1 MSLDKLFRLGRRLLS
16 GKKESATPTTGQQ
29 TKQITYEPKPSQ
41 ASGQELAV
49 REIRN
54 PPVVLKQTKP
64 LQMGDD
70 IAPAFG
76 SSTYD
81 WVMRKGRGQY
91 TADEWLEHLTSR
103 RKERFNI
110 FGKPA
115 TRTVLDLKK
124 FKYDRGP
131 FAGKEVSISREELFD
146 SNLAIFNDRGD
157 LTGGLLFAAQKFGM
171 KLDANTVGT
180 MLKLNPVNRLKT
192 LDFGIPQGTYEKIIK
207 NADDQYK
214 KIQSIAKKFDMADRD
229 NFDRAD
235 TVLYYLNALRKGD
248 VDDLTENANSA
259 VERLIRL
266 RNGIKDKA
274 PLRNEFIQINKIIS
288 EIDEGIAPLKSSRAP
303 RYYNEDQT
311 LKGGDNY
318 REVVFFL
325 DEPILGNSAPLKTSG
340 SHFSQFVKNEVFH
353 VRFDTRFTP
362 DGKKVLSIHQIQA
375 DNAKRVSEALSRG
388 KQLSGEARKNPFQK
402 DIENRMFLSA
412 QRKLQQD
419 LDLAAQTGNPSKI
432 YKAADD
438 LQRNTKRITS
448 GVQRGEVDYFPMVD
462 AADYSDHALKYLL
475 QLAAREGADYVAVLP
490 FDMLNYKASVEG
502 FAGNE
507 RAYGYASGKGIN
519 KKGKAIIPE
528 LMKKTARF
536 FGSSAGPIK
545 ISRSNP
551 KKPYKKIDEETYVY
565 KEGHLLGPKGKEGER
580 GFVPGKSF
588 TRIAHTDA
596 SENPKKGYKL
606 ITEDNPNLYFDAF
619 AIKVNNL
626 MRGTQKT
633 YKSKGG
639 LVVDIFKTRRYN

>member
-1 MSLDKLFRLGRRLLS
+1 MSLRSLFQFGKRLLK
-16 GKKESATPTTGQQ
+16 GKKESATPATGQQ

-41 ASGQELAV
+41 AQGQELAV
-49 REIRN
+49 RELRN

-64 LQMGDD
+64 LHMGDD
-70 IAPAFG
+70 ISPAFG
-76 SSTYD
+76 SSSYD

-115 TRTVLDLKK
+115 TRTVLGLKK

-171 KLDANTVGT
+171 KLDANTIGT

-192 LDFGIPQGTYEKIIK
+192 LDFGIPQGTYEKVIK
-207 NADDQYK
+207 KADEQYK
-214 KIQSIAKKFDMADRD
+214 VIQSMAKKFDMADRD
-229 NFDRAD
+229 SFDNAD
-235 TVLYYLNALRKGD
+235 SVLYYLKALQKGNVED
-248 VDDLTENANSA
+248 TPQIANDA
-259 VERLIRL
+259 IKNLIKL
-266 RNGIKDKA
+266 RNGLKDPNDIKTV
-274 PLRNEFIQINKIIS
+274 NKIIG
-288 EIDEGIAPLKSSRAP
+288 EITQDSAPFKSARGP
-303 RYYNEDQT
+303 RYYNNDQT
-311 LKGGDNY
+311 LMGGDNY
-318 REVVFFL
+318 REVVFYL
-325 DEPILGNSAPLKTSG
+325 DEPIVGNSAPLKTSG
-340 SHFSQFVKNEVFH
+340 SHFSEFVKNEIFH

-375 DNAKRVSEALSRG
+375 DNAKSVSEALSRAR
-388 KQLSGEARKNPFQK
+388 QLSGEARKNPFQK
-402 DIENRMFLSA
+402 DIENRMFLMA
-412 QRKLQQD
+412 QRKLQDELQR
-419 LDLAAQTGNPSKI
+419 AGRTGNASKI
-432 YKAADD
+432 NRAADD
-438 LQRNTKRITS
+438 LLRNTKRITS

-490 FDMLNYKASVEG
+490 FDMLNYKASVDG

-536 FGSSAGPIK
+536 FNSTAGPIK

-551 KKPYKKIDEETYVY
+551 KKPYKKISEEKYTY
-565 KEGHLLGPKGKEGER
+565 KEGHLLGPQGKEGEP
-580 GFVPGKSF
+580 GFIPGKSF

-596 SENPKKGYKL
+596 VKNPRKGYKL

-639 LVVDIFKTRRYN
+639 LVVDMFKTMRYN

>member
-1 MSLDKLFRLGRRLLS
+1 MSLRSLFQFGKRLLK
-16 GKKESATPTTGQQ
+16 GKKESATPATGQQ
-29 TKQITYEPKPSQ
+29 QRQITYEPKPSQ
-41 ASGQELAV
+41 AQGQELAV
-49 REIRN
+49 RELRN

-64 LQMGDD
+64 LHMGDD
-70 IAPAFG
+70 ISPAFG
-76 SSTYD
+76 SSSYD

-115 TRTVLDLKK
+115 TRTVLGLKK

-192 LDFGIPQGTYEKIIK
+192 LDFGIPQGSYEKVIK
-207 NADDQYK
+207 KADEQYK
-214 KIQSIAKKFDMADRD
+214 IIQSMAKKFESDSNSFD
-229 NFDRAD
+229 NAEG
-235 TVLYYLNALRKGD
+235 VLYYLKALQKGD
-248 VDDLTENANSA
+248 VEDTAQLANDA
-259 VERLIRL
+259 VRNLVRF
-266 RNGIKDKA
+266 RNGLKDPNDIKTV
-274 PLRNEFIQINKIIS
+274 NKIIG
-288 EIDEGIAPLKSSRAP
+288 EITQDSAPFKSARGP
-303 RYYNEDQT
+303 KYYNDDQT

-318 REVVFFL
+318 REVVFYL
-325 DEPILGNSAPLKTSG
+325 DEPITGNMSPLKTSG
-340 SHFSQFVKNEVFH
+340 SHFSQFVKNEIFH

-375 DNAKRVSEALSRG
+375 DNAKNINEVLSRAR
-388 KQLSGEARKNPFQK
+388 QLSGDARKNPFQK

-412 QRKLQQD
+412 QRKLQDELQR
-419 LDLAAQTGNPSKI
+419 AGRTGNASKI
-432 YKAADD
+432 NRAADE
-438 LQRNTKRITS
+438 LLRNTKRITS

-490 FDMLNYKASVEG
+490 FDMLNYKASVDG

-536 FGSSAGPIK
+536 FNSTAGPIK

-551 KKPYKKIDEETYVY
+551 KKPYKKISEEKYTY
-565 KEGHLLGPKGKEGER
+565 KEGHLLGPDKDGKGA
-580 GFVPGKSF
+580 KSF

-596 SENPKKGYKL
+596 VENPKKGYKL

-639 LVVDIFKTRRYN
+639 LVVDMFKTMRYN

>member
-1 MSLDKLFRLGRRLLS
+1 
-16 GKKESATPTTGQQ
+16 
-29 TKQITYEPKPSQ
+29 
-41 ASGQELAV
+41 
-49 REIRN
+49 
-54 PPVVLKQTKP
+54 
-64 LQMGDD
+64 MG
-70 IAPAFG
+70 
-76 SSTYD
+76 
-81 WVMRKGRGQY
+81 
-91 TADEWLEHLTSR
+91 
-103 RKERFNI
+103 
-110 FGKPA
+110 
-115 TRTVLDLKK
+115 LKK

-131 FAGKEVSISREELFD
+131 FAGKEVSVSREELFD

-192 LDFGIPQGTYEKIIK
+192 LDFGIPQGTYEKVIK
-207 NADDQYK
+207 KADEQYNL
-214 KIQSIAKKFDMADRD
+214 IQSMAKKFHMVDRD
-229 NFDRAD
+229 SFDNAD
-235 TVLYYLNALRKGD
+235 SVLYYLKALQKGD
-248 VDDLTENANSA
+248 VEDVPQIANDA
-259 VERLIRL
+259 IKNLIKL
-266 RNGIKDKA
+266 RNGLKDPNDIKT
-274 PLRNEFIQINKIIS
+274 INKIIG
-288 EIDEGIAPLKSSRAP
+288 EITQDSAPFKSARGP
-303 RYYNEDQT
+303 KYYNNDQT
-311 LKGGDNY
+311 LMGGDNY
-318 REVVFFL
+318 REVVFYL
-325 DEPILGNSAPLKTSG
+325 DEPITGNIEPLKTSG
-340 SHFSQFVKNEVFH
+340 SHFSEFVKNEVFH

-375 DNAKRVSEALSRG
+375 DNAKSVSEALSRAR
-388 KQLSGEARKNPFQK
+388 QLSGEARKNPFQK

-412 QRKLQQD
+412 QRKLQDELQR
-419 LDLAAQTGNPSKI
+419 AGRTGNASQI
-432 YKAADD
+432 NRAADD
-438 LQRNTKRITS
+438 LLRNTKRITS

-490 FDMLNYKASVEG
+490 FDMLNYKASVDG

-536 FGSSAGPIK
+536 FNSTAGPIK

-551 KKPYKKIDEETYVY
+551 KKPYKKISEEKYTY
-565 KEGHLLGPKGKEGER
+565 KEGHLLGPQGKEGEP
-580 GFVPGKSF
+580 GFIPGKSF

-596 SENPKKGYKL
+596 VKNPRKGYKL

-639 LVVDIFKTRRYN
+639 LVVDMFKTMRYN